1 MAASLLHST
10 VNYRLLTWSLFPAAL
25 LYTIYIAI
33 KYRDLSY
40 FSQRLGVYPQSNLSN
55 QVVWCHCASVG
66 EINTALP
73 LLRKLTDVGK
83 QLVISTNTVTG
94 REALLRAKLKKTTHI
109 FLPLDYVSFTKRLI
123 AKFSPTHC
131 FIFETELWPNIL
143 HTTMNHSIP
152 VAIINGRIS
161 DKTLHAPLL
170 LLKNYRTILS
180 KVSSIIAS
188 SEENAIR
195 FTALGAASNNIQTL
209 DNLKF
214 ADIKTAQNNIENS
227 PLPYPFLLCASTHP
241 GEEKIIINQWN
252 KIRKNNVGLV
262 IAVRHPHRSK
272 EICALLESNKIS
284 YYLHSQ
290 KSNNASTHV
299 TSKEKVYII
308 DTLGELMPFMQ
319 HAELVFM
326 GGSLVPIGGHNV
338 IEPAQFSRCILIGPY
353 HDDFKDIV
361 NDLISRTGIRV
372 VNNESEFTNTV
383 IELLEDSK
391 ARQQLGKNAND
402 YLHSKKSVLNA
413 YHKVINEILKH

>member
-1 MAASLLHST
+1 MAAPLSHST
-10 VNYRLLTWSLFPAAL
+10 FSYRLLTWSLFPAAL

-33 KYRDLSY
+33 KYRNLDYL
-40 FSQRLGVYPQSNLSN
+40 FQRLGIYPQSILSN
-55 QVVWCHCASVG
+55 RVVWCHCASVG

-73 LLRKLTDVGK
+73 LLTKLADLGE

-94 REALLRAKLKKTTHI
+94 REALLRAKVKNTSHI
-109 FLPLDYVSFTKRLI
+109 FLPLDYTSFAKRLI
-123 AKFSPTHC
+123 AKFSPRYC

-143 HTTMNHSIP
+143 HTTINQAIP

-180 KVSSIIAS
+180 RVSRIVAS
-188 SEENAIR
+188 SEENATR
-195 FTALGAASNNIQTL
+195 FAALGAAPNNIQTL

-214 ADIKTAQNNIENS
+214 TTIKATQNNIANN
-227 PLPYPFLLCASTHP
+227 PLPYSFLLCASTHP
-241 GEEKIIINQWN
+241 GEEQIIINQWD
-252 KIRKNNVGLV
+252 KIRKSNIGLV

-272 EICALLESNKIS
+272 EICALLESNKIP
-284 YYLHSQ
+284 YCLHSQ
-290 KSNNASTHV
+290 TSNNASTNV
-299 TSKEKVYII
+299 ASKEKVYII

-319 HAELVFM
+319 HAALVFI

-338 IEPAQFSRCILIGPY
+338 IEPAQFNRCILIGPY

-361 NDLISRTGIRV
+361 NDLISHQGIRV
-372 VNNESEFTNTV
+372 VDNENEFTKTV

-391 ARQQLGKNAND
+391 ACRQLGENANS
-402 YLHSKKSVLNA
+402 YLQSKKDVLSA
-413 YHKVINEILKH
+413 YHKIVNEILEH